1 MGHITPDHPHNLHM
15 VTEISIHSKQD
26 IDMLRASPVGL
37 LLQAEY
43 EETWLRCRKVK
54 ELGKLVNLQGF
65 NITKVGDKPT
75 ATVTTISSTSSY
87 AYRYV
92 SN

>member
-1 MGHITPDHPHNLHM
+1 M
-15 VTEISIHSKQD
+15 VTGISIYSIQNID
-26 IDMLRASPVGL
+26 IPRASPVGL
-37 LLQAEY
+37 LLLLKAEY
-43 EETWLRCRKVK
+43 GETSLRCRKVE

-65 NITKVGDKPT
+65 NIMKVGGKPT
-75 ATVTTISSTSSY
+75 ATVTTTTSTSSY